1 MAQSSA
7 PQPIAKKDICMTINE
22 NQGDETELAR
32 LGIKRVQTDIFHWGE
47 YRYGNLRDAIAAA
60 KREEK
65 R

>member
-1 MAQSSA
+1 
-7 PQPIAKKDICMTINE
+7 MTSND
-22 NQGDETELAR
+22 NQIDETALAR
-32 LGIKRVQTDIFHWGE
+32 LGIKHIQADIFLWGE